1 MNLYHI
7 LLIFKGV
14 FNLWR
19 HKKEDKI
26 WEQEREKEKAK
37 EIEQWKKEN

>member
-7 LLIFKGV
+7 LLIFKGAL
-14 FNLWR
+14 NLWR
-19 HKKEDKI
+19 HKKEEAREDE
-26 WEQEREKEKAK
+26 WTREKKK